1 MSCAKNYK
9 YLLFFKKK
17 PAVLNNAVIRISKIV
32 FPRKLTL
39 TFVSLQAVESPALP
53 KIQMNTHEKIASGLQ
68 LPLMEAF
75 YTIQGEGRF
84 SGHAAYFIRLGGCDV
99 GCVWCDV
106 KESWEAEKWPIFSIE
121 DLVAGALSHPA
132 RLVVVTGGEP
142 LLYNLGPLTQLLKS
156 NGFAVHLE
164 TSGAHPFSGQ
174 FDWVCFSPKKFKKP
188 HPSIYS
194 VADELKVVVYHPSDL
209 SFAEEHDA
217 LVNKTCERR
226 LQPEWSK
233 ASDRLPELIGYTKS
247 NPHWKISLQTH
258 KFMDI
263 P

>member
-1 MSCAKNYK
+1 
-9 YLLFFKKK
+9 
-17 PAVLNNAVIRISKIV
+17 
-32 FPRKLTL
+32 
-39 TFVSLQAVESPALP
+39 
-53 KIQMNTHEKIASGLQ
+53 
-68 LPLMEAF
+68 MEAF

-106 KESWEAEKWPIFSIE
+106 KESWEAGKWPIVSIE
-121 DLVAGALSHPA
+121 ELVASALSYPG
-132 RLVVVTGGEP
+132 RLVVITGGEP
-142 LLYNLGPLTQLLKS
+142 LLYNLYPLTQLLKS
-156 NGFAVHLE
+156 KGFAVHLE
-164 TSGAHPFSGQ
+164 TSGAYPFSGD

-188 HPSIYS
+188 HPSIYE

-209 SFAEEHDA
+209 TFAEEHDA
-217 LVNKTCERR
+217 MVNEACERR

-233 ASDRLPELIGYTKS
+233 ASKRLPELIEFVK
-247 NPHWKISLQTH
+247 NHPNWKISLQTH